1 VRSLVEL
8 HGGHVAA
15 RSEGLGHGSEFI
27 VQIPTAEIDSVIEDQ
42 DRTLQPTALSTVE
55 KGRRILVVDDLL
67 SQAKSLA
74 ILLQRR
80 GHDVRI
86 AHDGPHALHILQEF
100 AADVA
105 LVDIGLPG
113 MDGYSLARRIREQQR
128 FKSMLLVAQTGWA
141 REDDRLR
148 SHEAGFD
155 YHLAKPIDHHRLHE
169 ILSETP
175 PADT

>member
-128 FKSMLLVAQTGWA
+128 FKSMRSSHRPVGRAKTTDCALM
-141 REDDRLR
+141 RLASITTSR
-148 SHEAGFD
+148 N
-155 YHLAKPIDHHRLHE
+155 RL
-169 ILSETP
+169 ITT
-175 PADT
+175 AFTRF